1 MTTSNTVKSIWKD
14 RPRTRRRRRRS
25 KCTISIKSDS
35 LFRRENVVPTFHH
48 DHQQYH
54 SFRDQQEKSRR
65 RRRRSSL
72 IPTTSTPHTTSALPS
87 TSTTT
92 STTRT
97 TKSILCPLWSMVLLR
112 YALLLFCPTKTLALV
127 PYCPFTTTHLTTLH
141 VHNYI
146 CNNNQHR
153 TRTQHRFVSSLSLK
167 RLLGGGGG
175 GDDDDDNIEAD
186 REATT
191 LRELLQVR
199 QQLVQDVQ
207 DAERKQRLL
216 EEQINNAKVR
226 QQQYQN
232 QAKRGRATI
241 QQLTQR
247 GTTTTTINGNTWT
260 RGVQN
265 VLQTAKRLVQ
275 ENQQTRQIISPLEQ
289 ERELLEQEIQAM
301 QRKQQSQQSS
311 QRSVSAICIS
321 NP

>member
-1 MTTSNTVKSIWKD
+1 MTTRNTDKSTWMD
-14 RPRTRRRRRRS
+14 RPRTKRRRRS
-25 KCTISIKSDS
+25 KCTIGITSDS
-35 LFRRENVVPTFHH
+35 LFRGENVVPTIHH

-54 SFRDQQEKSRR
+54 SFRDQQEKARR
-65 RRRRSSL
+65 RGRRSSF
-72 IPTTSTPHTTSALPS
+72 IPTTSTPHTTSAQPS

-97 TKSILCPLWSMVLLR
+97 KISTLGPLWSMVLLR

-141 VHNYI
+141 VHKHI
-146 CNNNQHR
+146 CNINQHR
-153 TRTQHRFVSSLSLK
+153 TRTQHRFASSLSLK
-167 RLLGGGGG
+167 RLLGDDG
-175 GDDDDDNIEAD
+175 DDDDNIEAD

-247 GTTTTTINGNTWT
+247 GTTTTTTINGNTWT

>member
-1 MTTSNTVKSIWKD
+1 MTTSNTDKSTWMD
-14 RPRTRRRRRRS
+14 RPRTKRRRRRS
-25 KCTISIKSDS
+25 KCTIGIPSDS
-35 LFRRENVVPTFHH
+35 LFRGENVVPTIHH

-54 SFRDQQEKSRR
+54 SFRDQQEKARR

-72 IPTTSTPHTTSALPS
+72 VPTTSTPHTTSAQPS

-92 STTRT
+92 STTK
-97 TKSILCPLWSMVLLR
+97 KSMLRPLWSIVLLR

-153 TRTQHRFVSSLSLK
+153 TRTQHRFASSLSLK
-167 RLLGGGGG
+167 RLLGGGGS
-175 GDDDDDNIEAD
+175 DDDNIEAD